1 MAAALQLPT
10 QATLSPAEDMTDEQ
24 IEQELLAATARLQA
38 KSKDTQ
44 LQVAKQNESKGI
56 TIPKLNTGDLP
67 RPYVSMD
74 GHIATVDASR
84 LVDERYRKLQVRT
97 VEDPVVAKK
106 AAEEVCIYTLAY
118 NTLGYEENNPKFF
131 S

>member
-67 RPYVSMD
+67 LPYVSMD

-118 NTLGYEENNPKFF
+118 NTPGYEENNPKFL